1 MTTLKNLL
9 LAFTVMGASVAA
21 HASDDNFSSPAF
33 DQNNRLKKANAL
45 NFNYPYAAGV
55 IQDSA
60 WGVRLAQQNS
70 RGHYD
75 AGYDKVSGTYNGIK
89 LRQEN
94 LLGVYDLSDPV
105 GGSAHAVN
113 LWRC

>member
-21 HASDDNFSSPAF
+21 HASDDNFSSPTF

-45 NFNYPYAAGV
+45 NFNYPNAAGV
-55 IQDSA
+55 VNDSA
-60 WGVRLAQQNS
+60 WSVRLAQENS
-70 RGHYD
+70 RGLYH
-75 AGYDKVSGTYNGIK
+75 ATYDKVSGTYNGIK
-89 LRQEN
+89 LRQEY

-105 GGSAHAVN
+105 GGSTHAVN

>member
-1 MTTLKNLL
+1 M
-9 LAFTVMGASVAA
+9 
-21 HASDDNFSSPAF
+21 
-33 DQNNRLKKANAL
+33 
-45 NFNYPYAAGV
+45 

-60 WGVRLAQQNS
+60 WGVRLAQQNG

-89 LRQEN
+89 LRQEY
-94 LLGVYDLSDPV
+94 LLGVYDLSEPV
-105 GGSAHAVN
+105 GGSTHAVN